1 MAELSW
7 AAADNSPMRFSP
19 TAGFALVLMLL
30 AACQPAL
37 NWREARPAGSGAAA
51 LFPCKPDVEQRH
63 GMGLAQCEA
72 GGRGFALSWADTPDA
87 TQAGAALKAMAQALA
102 AKLGQPLPPPQPLQV
117 PGMTPLPEAAQ
128 HRLRSAAGT
137 TRVAVFSHGGRV
149 YQALMTAA
157 QDDPAAWDSFVAG
170 LRVGGAVEPAR

>member
-1 MAELSW
+1 
-7 AAADNSPMRFSP
+7 MRFSP

-37 NWREARPAGSGAAA
+37 NWREARPAGSGTLA
-51 LFPCKPDVEQRH
+51 LFPCKPDVQQRH

-72 GGRGFALSWADTPDA
+72 SGRGFALSWADTPDA
-87 TQAGAALKAMAQALA
+87 TQAGAALKAMTQALA

-128 HRLRSAAGT
+128 HRMRSASGT
-137 TRVAVFSHGGRV
+137 TRVAGF
-149 YQALMTAA
+149 
-157 QDDPAAWDSFVAG
+157 
-170 LRVGGAVEPAR
+170 